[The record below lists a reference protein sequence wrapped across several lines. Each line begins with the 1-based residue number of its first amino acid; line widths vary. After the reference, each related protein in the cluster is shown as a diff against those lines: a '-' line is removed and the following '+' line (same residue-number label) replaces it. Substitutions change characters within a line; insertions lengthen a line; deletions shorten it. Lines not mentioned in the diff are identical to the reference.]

1 MRWGE
6 LRYCLFMNSTRN
18 TATKTNAFGRPIG
31 KPAMSAADER
41 MAREYTR
48 KVFESIAQKQ
58 RA

>member
-1 MRWGE
+1 
-6 LRYCLFMNSTRN
+6 MNSTRN